1 MVFSKS
7 FGYAIRGV
15 LYIAIMQG
23 EKRFVQA
30 EEISQEL
37 TVPRH
42 FMSKIL
48 KSLVKDRIIASVKGP
63 MGGFTVSENTFH
75 TPLMTIFK
83 KTEGLETF
91 KTCVLCLTECN
102 SEHPCP
108 LHTSIEDI
116 RRRLNFV
123 LVNTT
128 IGHLLKEDKAD
139 FIKSISTQ
147 LHFNPELEQSYTAE
161 N

>member
-15 LYIAIMQG
+15 LYIAIMQN

-30 EEISQEL
+30 EEISEQL

-48 KSLVKDRIIASVKGP
+48 KSLVKDGIISSVKGP
-63 MGGFTVSENTFH
+63 TGGFTITDDTLT
-75 TPLMTIFK
+75 TPLMKIFQ

-91 KTCVLCLTECN
+91 TTCVLRMKECN
-102 SEHPCP
+102 SVNPCP
-108 LHTSIEDI
+108 MHNQMDDI
-116 RRRLNFV
+116 RRRLDFV

-128 IGHLLKEDKAD
+128 IGDLLTEDKAD
-139 FIKSISTQ
+139 FIKSIATHTEISGS
-147 LHFNPELEQSYTAE
+147 ELKQTVEI
-161 N
+161 